1 MSCLDATIERLPVG
15 FDMEALRMSVS
26 MTMDVQ
32 RLPIELDMEALRIST
47 SMTMNAQRLRPELL
61 FSASVV
67 CGVSLGTTQVLYSQD
82 GLLVTVDGE
91 KIIVPR

>member
-1 MSCLDATIERLPVG
+1 MSCLDATIERLPVE

-32 RLPIELDMEALRIST
+32 RL
-47 SMTMNAQRLRPELL
+47 RPELL

-67 CGVSLGTTQVLYSQD
+67 CGVSFGTTQVLYSQD